1 MGTRLYVVRRGKRKG
16 VSKSKYDSPRTH
28 ANSLRV
34 GVGSGDRGAYR
45 AATGA
50 ERRRWKPKK
59 GRRKVGAR
67 RKLTVLETI
76 FRWVKVPT
84 GKRRRSRA
92 VRR

>member
-1 MGTRLYVVRRGKRKG
+1 MGNRLYVVKGRRKKG
-16 VSKSKYDSPRTH
+16 LSASWLSPRRQAAET
-28 ANSLRV
+28 RV
-34 GVGSGDRGAYR
+34 GVGSGKRGAWR
-45 AATGA
+45 NSTAA

-59 GRRKVGAR
+59 GRKKLGAR